1 MRKLK
6 LYLDTSVIS
15 HLFADDTPERMEDTN
30 KLWADF
36 VGGKYDLFISQVVT
50 DEIMRCPEPK
60 LTKLLGKIEQVQ
72 FVALERTDEVSKLA
86 QAYID
91 NGVLGQKSIADCLH
105 IAFAVVYDCDIIVSW
120 NFKHLVNYTTVNKVK
135 IVNAINRY
143 KEISIIPPSMLLEEV
158 DRE

>member
-1 MRKLK
+1 
-6 LYLDTSVIS
+6 
-15 HLFADDTPERMEDTN
+15 MEDTN
-30 KLWADF
+30 KLWNDF
-36 VGGKYDLFISQVVT
+36 VGGKYELFISQVVT
-50 DEIMRCPEPK
+50 EEIQQCPEAK
-60 LTKLLGKIEQVQ
+60 RAKLLEKMEQVQ

-91 NGVLGQKSIADCLH
+91 NGVLGRKSIADCLH

-120 NFKHLVNYTTVNKVK
+120 NFKHLVNYTTVNRVK